1 MKQPESHILV
11 IFGASGDLTKR
22 KLIPALYELHTQNLL
37 PEKLAVLGVARTK
50 LTDLEFR
57 ENMKEFLPDQPQAK
71 NDIDAFLKH
80 LYYQPLSTADAV
92 DYPILKTR
100 LELLSKE
107 LSIPA
112 NYIFYLSTPPNLYQ
126 IIPQSLAEVG
136 LNEPVN
142 GYKRLI
148 IEKTIWNR
156 FEKCERAQ

>member
-1 MKQPESHILV
+1 M
-11 IFGASGDLTKR
+11 R
-22 KLIPALYELHTQNLL
+22 PALYELHTQNLL

-57 ENMKEFLPDQPQAK
+57 ENMKEFLPDQSHTQ

-80 LYYQPLSTADAV
+80 LYYQPISTADSI
-92 DYPILKTR
+92 DYPILKSR
-100 LELLSKE
+100 LESLSKE
-107 LSIPA
+107 LDIPE

-136 LNEPVN
+136 LNVPLN

-148 IEKTIWNR
+148 IEKPFGTDL
-156 FEKCERAQ
+156 KSAQELNINLINYF